1 MDITFDDFMRLSDE
15 MAKRQTRIA
24 ELERQ
29 VACLQSENQ
38 RLKERV
44 GFLEKT
50 NAAAQ
55 VANLVLSNYLM
66 LSVEKIKVF
75 VRQLNGIENFSF
87 IRTFLEYGLAQEH
100 RREQMDVLD
109 QVMVLPEEPKQ
120 QGDTHNYFAPGSN
133 NQVFT
138 GEASG
143 KFGTM

>member
-1 MDITFDDFMRLSDE
+1 MEISIEDFMRLSDE

-29 VACLQSENQ
+29 MACLQSENQ
-38 RLKERV
+38 MLKDRV
-44 GFLEKT
+44 GFLETT

-75 VRQLNGIENFSF
+75 VRQLKGIEKFAF
-87 IRTFLEYGLAQEH
+87 IKTFLEFGLAQEH
-100 RREQMDVLD
+100 RREQLDVLD
-109 QVMVLPEEPKQ
+109 QLMVLPEEPKQ
-120 QGDTHNYFAPGSN
+120 PGETNNYFAPGSN

-143 KFGTM
+143 QFGKM

>member
-1 MDITFDDFMRLSDE
+1 MNVTIDDFMRLSDE

-29 VACLQSENQ
+29 VACLQTENQ

-55 VANLVLSNYLM
+55 VANFVLNEAKPM
-66 LSVEKIKVF
+66 GE
-75 VRQLNGIENFSF
+75 
-87 IRTFLEYGLAQEH
+87 
-100 RREQMDVLD
+100 
-109 QVMVLPEEPKQ
+109 
-120 QGDTHNYFAPGSN
+120 THNYFAPGSN

-143 KFGTM
+143 QFGTM

>member
-1 MDITFDDFMRLSDE
+1 
-15 MAKRQTRIA
+15 
-24 ELERQ
+24 
-29 VACLQSENQ
+29 
-38 RLKERV
+38 
-44 GFLEKT
+44 
-50 NAAAQ
+50 
-55 VANLVLSNYLM
+55 M

-120 QGDTHNYFAPGSN
+120 QGETHNYFAPGSN

>member
-1 MDITFDDFMRLSDE
+1 MEISIEDFMRLSDE

-29 VACLQSENQ
+29 MACLQSENQ
-38 RLKERV
+38 MLKDRV
-44 GFLEKT
+44 GFLETT

-75 VRQLNGIENFSF
+75 VRQLNGIETFSF

-120 QGDTHNYFAPGSN
+120 QGETHNYFAPGSN